1 MTADATVLEMVTV
14 MQLAP
19 KRPTL
24 LDVIVP
30 CFAKRY
36 ILPPGFGLPRFVRR
50 PLIGPYF
57 SRVFTLVNQRFQLA
71 GFDTSLTEIP
81 SSSITDG
88 HPDGFAEQSRLKD
101 VGPRASRSHS
111 QA

>member
-1 MTADATVLEMVTV
+1 

-24 LDVIVP
+24 LDVVVP
-30 CFAKRY
+30 CFAKRD
-36 ILPPGFGLPRFVRR
+36 IPPPGFGLSCFVSR
-50 PLIGPYF
+50 PLSGPYF
-57 SRVFTLVNQRFQLA
+57 SRVFTLVNQRLQLA

-88 HPDGFAEQSRLKD
+88 HSDGFAEQPRLED
-101 VGPRASRSHS
+101 VSPRASRSHT
-111 QA
+111 